1 MSVSEVEYLE
11 LVEAPREPVPGETL
25 APNLELL
32 RHVSVE
38 LEVKIGAASI
48 TVAELFA
55 LTAGSVLTLDRAVEE
70 PVDVFLNGRRVAA
83 GHLAVS
89 GDHLGVRITHI
100 VNDGK
105 QLVL

>member
-1 MSVSEVEYLE
+1 MSVSEAEYLE
-11 LVEAPREPVPGETL
+11 LVEATPEQPGETL

-38 LEVKIGAASI
+38 LEVKIGAASV

-55 LTAGSVLTLDRAVEE
+55 LGAGSVLTLDRAVEE
-70 PVDVFLNGRRVAA
+70 PVEVFLNGRRVAA

-89 GDHLGVRITHI
+89 GDQLGVRITDI

-105 QLVL
+105 QLAL